1 MEVTVANN
9 EVYGIGYCRMWNNF
23 QRYCSTPFGA
33 LLLPHAFGSC
43 LTAADEAQSTV
54 S

>member
-1 MEVTVANN
+1 MEVPVANN
-9 EVYGIGYCRMWNNF
+9 ELDGTGYCRMWNNF
-23 QRYCSTPFGA
+23 QRYCSTRFGA

-43 LTAADEAQSTV
+43 LTAADEAQSPV